1 MSLKLR
7 IELIPKTA
15 WFSSLYHLIP
25 REVWKSIRAERIKT
39 AGAKCEIC
47 GSSVKPL
54 YLHEIWKYDD
64 EKHVQKLLRF
74 QLLCRKCHWIKH
86 IGLAKIKADRGE
98 LNYDEL
104 VKHFC
109 KVNQCPKKQKPIYH
123 GKLEDFDG
131 EIRSGMLPLITEVDG
146 VEYLTIAGTKKDLD
160 FDQHVTNAFEVWEKR
175 ELQKEIYAPILTEL
189 EILGNNLFRLDRLD
203 VIPEY
208 KEWERIKERHLIHFI
223 KLEIKH
229 DQGESASLLVYS
241 LLG

>member
-1 MSLKLR
+1 MSVGRMRDMSLKLR

-54 YLHEIWKYDD
+54 YLHEIWEYDD

-98 LNYDEL
+98 LDYDEL

-160 FDQHVTNAFEVWEKR
+160 FDQHVANAFEVWEKR
-175 ELQKEIYAPILTEL
+175 SEHKWTQDFGKHEKYIDKKRMKEIVKRGHETIK
-189 EILGNNLFRLDRLD
+189 R
-203 VIPEY
+203 
-208 KEWERIKERHLIHFI
+208 ER
-223 KLEIKH
+223 
-229 DQGESASLLVYS
+229 
-241 LLG
+241 